1 MKQRLINDVLQE
13 MLPHLNNAQ
22 SEKLQEVLEHFLF
35 NYEITED
42 RRNDGDTQTDFVELF
57 IAAKKIEGC
66 SEKSL
71 KYYKKTIT
79 TMLESVNKNIKHI
92 VTDDIRTYLTNYQEN
107 KNVGKVTID
116 NIRRILSSFF
126 SYHE

>member
-1 MKQRLINDVLQE
+1 MKQRFINDVLQE

-22 SEKLQEVLEHFLF
+22 SEKLQEVLRYLLF
-35 NYEITED
+35 NYEITEN
-42 RRNDGDTQTDFVELF
+42 RTNDSDTQTDLVELF

-92 VTDDIRTYLTNYQEN
+92 VTDDIRTYLTRLS
-107 KNVGKVTID
+107 GKQKCGKS
-116 NIRRILSSFF
+116 NNR
-126 SYHE
+126 